1 MLRAYEIRCSMDD
14 STGLLLTDL
23 RKDDRP
29 GVMVTVVVVIVLM
42 TDGAPRPYPG
52 TRIDFSEELD
62 QEIEPSVVVF
72 VHVQRGTE

>member
-14 STGLLLTDL
+14 STGLLLTAL

-29 GVMVTVVVVIVLM
+29 GVMVTVVVVIILM
-42 TDGAPRPYPG
+42 IDGAPRPCPG
-52 TRIDFSEELD
+52 TRSDFLVELD
-62 QEIEPSVVVF
+62 QEREPSVVVF